1 MNGRCYFKRS
11 LPFLRIAEQ
20 STALVKNSYVVR
32 SWLYNAR
39 TSLPECLLFQCCLQ
53 DGGTIHVRESWT
65 SWTRK
70 SPFFWY
76 WYKTKITKE
85 ANRVKLLFPVSC
97 SKFVLYFPKYSSIF
111 CQDKAFSWPV
121 SYDIVSSFF
130 VSFHSQMSR
139 NKQGSRNQAGFQS
152 GWEYVEEIAD
162 RQTKGWVWTSNIANV
177 CVLPCPISMSFVTK
191 IIPTWV
197 MLLTLQKDPK
207 CKLFRQT
214 FQVVF

>member
-111 CQDKAFSWPV
+111 CQDKAFSWESHTILFPRSLYRSTARCQGTSKEAGIRQV
-121 SYDIVSSFF
+121 SKVAGNMWKKLPTDRRKVGYELRTLRMF
-130 VSFHSQMSR
+130 VYYP
-139 NKQGSRNQAGFQS
+139 ALFQ
-152 GWEYVEEIAD
+152 
-162 RQTKGWVWTSNIANV
+162 WV
-177 CVLPCPISMSFVTK
+177 L
-191 IIPTWV
+191 
-197 MLLTLQKDPK
+197 LQK
-207 CKLFRQT
+207 
-214 FQVVF
+214 